1 MKNVHEVKNM
11 KKAKMNKKELKIRM
25 LENLKYWSFAILLL
39 SVVMFVLSIFLTGAV
54 TTTAFLLGGIV
65 LFIVWILVYFTLEE
79 KVRKLRG

>member
-1 MKNVHEVKNM
+1 
-11 KKAKMNKKELKIRM
+11 
-25 LENLKYWSFAILLL
+25 
-39 SVVMFVLSIFLTGAV
+39 MFVLSIFLTGPV